1 MLQGHISTPFY
12 NSTYKY
18 FIRNVLEGRLTPL
31 PAQVSL
37 VLYLRISQ
45 NNIKIITNP
54 AYKSNHNN
62 KERIEKQT
70 RRLFDIT
77 G

>member
-18 FIRNVLEGRLTPL
+18 FIGYVIAGRLTPL

-37 VLYLRISQ
+37 VLYLRISP
-45 NNIKIITNP
+45 NNVKIITDQSC
-54 AYKSNHNN
+54 KSIHNN
-62 KERIEKQT
+62 KERIE
-70 RRLFDIT
+70 
-77 G
+77 